1 MFAKGYVG
9 RTRRKIMTL
18 LFCCAM
24 SFTGCQRTEIIYLDN
39 TEVWHPVH
47 EGETIEA
54 PWDGWLISV
63 PEFERILKGR

>member
-1 MFAKGYVG
+1 MFAKSYVG
-9 RTRRKIMTL
+9 RTRRKIITL

-24 SFTGCQRTEIIYLDN
+24 SFTGCQRQEVIYLDKA
-39 TEVWHPVH
+39 EVWHPVH